1 VLDTINN
8 IREYKLII
16 NHIGCRSLD
25 SANLIERK
33 LAASLRVKSYN
44 IGALK
49 HSELLAILFNF
60 YIELREAIALDKEV
74 SMAATSPLLLILILI
89 VSNRELRLKYMLEYE
104 LEAAVEVRSGDIR
117 VLTKVVAS

>member
-1 VLDTINN
+1 MLDTINN

-16 NHIGCRSLD
+16 NYIGRRSLD
-25 SANLIERK
+25 SANLIGRK

-74 SMAATSPLLLILILI
+74 SMAATSPLLLVLILV
-89 VSNRELRLKYMLEYE
+89 VSNSELRL
-104 LEAAVEVRSGDIR
+104 
-117 VLTKVVAS
+117 